1 MAIEHEHTRVELLHA
16 DDEARYLLS
25 DPRAIAAILR
35 QLIEAHA
42 LVSARLR
49 PGTDSFITAILGV
62 ADDGE
67 SLVIDASREASINA
81 RIAGGAENQEGGG
94 KTVGEDRAED
104 DNAAASGA
112 QAGDSTQA
120 VLLDCVTQLDRVRIQ
135 FSLHDLQLT
144 SSEGSA
150 AFRAARPHQLLRLQR
165 REFYRL
171 QAPVTQSLTCTLPL
185 RHTDGIV
192 RSADLRVLDISG
204 GGVAIAVPPAD
215 AVLEAGMELMDCQLK
230 LPGSAPIPARLSV
243 RNLFRITTRNGIE
256 MLRAGCQ
263 FTHMPRGAED
273 AIQRYILKVERERN
287 ARQSAFR

>member
-1 MAIEHEHTRVELLHA
+1 MAIEHEHTRVELIHA
-16 DDEARYLLS
+16 DDQARYLLS
-25 DPRAIAAILR
+25 DPRAIVAILR

-49 PGTDSFITAILGV
+49 PGSDAFITAILGV
-62 ADDGE
+62 AEDGE
-67 SLVIDASREASINA
+67 SLVIDASREEAINA
-81 RIAGGAENQEGGG
+81 RISAAAENPRGSDTQ
-94 KTVGEDRAED
+94 AED
-104 DNAAASGA
+104 PD
-112 QAGDSTQA
+112 QA
-120 VLLDCVTQLDRVRIQ
+120 VILDCVTQLDRIRIQ
-135 FSLHDLQLT
+135 FSLHKLQLS

-150 AFRAARPHQLLRLQR
+150 AFRAALPHQLLRLQR

-185 RHTDGIV
+185 RHTDGAV

-215 AVLEAGMELMDCQLK
+215 AALEAGMELMDFQLK

-243 RNLFRITTRNGIE
+243 RNLFRITTGNGIE

-263 FTHMPRGAED
+263 FTHMPPGAED
-273 AIQRYILKVERERN
+273 AIQRYILKVERARN
-287 ARQSAFR
+287 ARQRALR

>member
-1 MAIEHEHTRVELLHA
+1 MAIEHEHTRVELIHA
-16 DDEARYLLS
+16 DDESRYLLS
-25 DPRAIAAILR
+25 DPREIAAILR

-42 LVSARLR
+42 LLSARLR

-67 SLVIDASREASINA
+67 SLVIDASRDDAINA
-81 RIAGGAENQEGGG
+81 RIIAGAEGP
-94 KTVGEDRAED
+94 A
-104 DNAAASGA
+104 
-112 QAGDSTQA
+112 AGDPEAQGEGLDEDVAAQDSSQA
-120 VLLDCVTQLDRVRIQ
+120 VVLDCVTQLDRVRIQ
-135 FSLHDLQLT
+135 FSLHELQLT
-144 SSEGSA
+144 SSEGSG
-150 AFRAARPHQLLRLQR
+150 AFRAALPQQLLRLQR

-185 RHTDGIV
+185 RHTDGAV

-273 AIQRYILKVERERN
+273 TIQRYILKVERARN
-287 ARQSAFR
+287 ARQRALR

>member
-1 MAIEHEHTRVELLHA
+1 MAIEHEHTRVELIHA

-25 DPRAIAAILR
+25 DRREIAAILR

-42 LVSARLR
+42 LLSARLR
-49 PGTDSFITAILGV
+49 PGSDSFITAILGV
-62 ADDGE
+62 AEDGE
-67 SLVIDASREASINA
+67 SLVIDASRDDAINA
-81 RIAGGAENQEGGG
+81 RIVGGG
-94 KTVGEDRAED
+94 KNQAGGDPKAEGDGPAED
-104 DNAAASGA
+104 GWTE
-112 QAGDSTQA
+112 GDSQA
-120 VLLDCVTQLDRVRIQ
+120 MLLDCVTQLDRVRIQ
-135 FSLHDLQLT
+135 FSLHELQLT

-150 AFRAARPHQLLRLQR
+150 AFRAALPQQLLRLQR

-185 RHTDGIV
+185 RHTDGVV
-192 RSADLRVLDISG
+192 RNADLRVLDISG

-215 AVLEAGMELMDCQLK
+215 AMLEAGMELMDCQLK

-287 ARQSAFR
+287 ARQRAFR

>member
-1 MAIEHEHTRVELLHA
+1 MAIEHEHTRVELIHA

-25 DPRAIAAILR
+25 DPREIAAILR

-42 LVSARLR
+42 LLSARLR
-49 PGTDSFITAILGV
+49 PGTDAFITAILGV
-62 ADDGE
+62 PEDGE
-67 SLVIDASREASINA
+67 SLVIDASRDDAINA
-81 RIAGGAENQEGGG
+81 RIIAGAESPAAG
-94 KTVGEDRAED
+94 KPETQGKGPDEDAVAED
-104 DNAAASGA
+104 PAVDDPS
-112 QAGDSTQA
+112 QA
-120 VLLDCVTQLDRVRIQ
+120 VVLDCVTQLDRVRIQ
-135 FSLHDLQLT
+135 FSLRALQLT

-150 AFRAARPHQLLRLQR
+150 AFRAALPQRLLRLQR

-185 RHTDGIV
+185 RHTDGAV
-192 RSADLRVLDISG
+192 RNADLRVLDISG

-273 AIQRYILKVERERN
+273 AIQRYILKVERARN
-287 ARQSAFR
+287 ARQRAFR

>member
-1 MAIEHEHTRVELLHA
+1 MAIEHEHTRVELIHA

-25 DPRAIAAILR
+25 DRREIAAILR

-42 LVSARLR
+42 LLSARLR
-49 PGTDSFITAILGV
+49 PGTDTFITAILGV
-62 ADDGE
+62 AEDGE
-67 SLVIDASREASINA
+67 SLVIDASRDDAINA
-81 RIAGGAENQEGGG
+81 RIIAGAEGP
-94 KTVGEDRAED
+94 A
-104 DNAAASGA
+104 
-112 QAGDSTQA
+112 AGDPEAQGEGLDEDVAAQDSSQA
-120 VLLDCVTQLDRVRIQ
+120 VVLDCVTQLDRVRIQ
-135 FSLHDLQLT
+135 FGLKSLQLT

-150 AFRAARPHQLLRLQR
+150 AFRAALPQQLLRLQR

-185 RHTDGIV
+185 RHTDGVV
-192 RSADLRVLDISG
+192 RNADLRVLDISG

-215 AVLEAGMELMDCQLK
+215 AILEAGMELMDCQLK

-243 RNLFRITTRNGIE
+243 RNLFRITTPNGIE

-273 AIQRYILKVERERN
+273 TIQRYILKVERARN
-287 ARQSAFR
+287 ARQRALR

>member
-1 MAIEHEHTRVELLHA
+1 MAIEHEHTRVELIHA

-25 DPRAIAAILR
+25 DRREIAAILR

-42 LVSARLR
+42 LLSARLR
-49 PGTDSFITAILGV
+49 PGSDSFITAILGV
-62 ADDGE
+62 AEDGE
-67 SLVIDASREASINA
+67 SLVIDASRDDAINA
-81 RIAGGAENQEGGG
+81 RIAGGGKNQAGGDPKAEGDG
-94 KTVGEDRAED
+94 RAED
-104 DNAAASGA
+104 GRTE
-112 QAGDSTQA
+112 GDSQA
-120 VLLDCVTQLDRVRIQ
+120 MLLDCVTQLDRVRIQ
-135 FSLHDLQLT
+135 FSLHELQLT

-150 AFRAARPHQLLRLQR
+150 AFRAALPQQLLRLQR

-185 RHTDGIV
+185 RHTDGVV
-192 RSADLRVLDISG
+192 RNADLRVLDISG

-215 AVLEAGMELMDCQLK
+215 AMLEAGMELMDCQLK

-287 ARQSAFR
+287 ARQRAFR

>member
-1 MAIEHEHTRVELLHA
+1 MAIEHEHTRVELIHA
-16 DDEARYLLS
+16 DDQARYLLS
-25 DPRAIAAILR
+25 DPRAIVAILR

-49 PGTDSFITAILGV
+49 PGSDAFITAILGV
-62 ADDGE
+62 AEDGE
-67 SLVIDASREASINA
+67 SLVIDASREEAINA
-81 RIAGGAENQEGGG
+81 RISAAAENPRGSDTQ
-94 KTVGEDRAED
+94 AED
-104 DNAAASGA
+104 PD
-112 QAGDSTQA
+112 QA
-120 VLLDCVTQLDRVRIQ
+120 VILDCVTQLDRIRIQ
-135 FSLHDLQLT
+135 FSLHKLQLS

-150 AFRAARPHQLLRLQR
+150 AFRAALPHQLLRLQR

-185 RHTDGIV
+185 RHTDGAV

-215 AVLEAGMELMDCQLK
+215 AALEAGMELMDCQLK

-243 RNLFRITTRNGIE
+243 RNLFRITTGNGIE

-263 FTHMPRGAED
+263 FTHMPPGAED
-273 AIQRYILKVERERN
+273 AIQRYILKVERARN
-287 ARQSAFR
+287 ARQRALR

>member
-1 MAIEHEHTRVELLHA
+1 MAIEHEHTRVELIHA

-25 DPRAIAAILR
+25 DRREIAAILR

-42 LVSARLR
+42 LLSARLR
-49 PGTDSFITAILGV
+49 PGTDTFITAILGV
-62 ADDGE
+62 AEDGE
-67 SLVIDASREASINA
+67 SLVIDASRDDAINA
-81 RIAGGAENQEGGG
+81 RIMGEARNPTAGAS
-94 KTVGEDRAED
+94 RAED
-104 DNAAASGA
+104 AATT
-112 QAGDSTQA
+112 DPDQA
-120 VLLDCVTQLDRVRIQ
+120 VVLDCVTQLDRVRIQ
-135 FSLHDLQLT
+135 FGLKSLQLT

-150 AFRAARPHQLLRLQR
+150 AFRAALPQQLLRLQR

-185 RHTDGIV
+185 RHTDGVV
-192 RSADLRVLDISG
+192 RNADLRVLDISG

-215 AVLEAGMELMDCQLK
+215 AMLEAGMELMDCQLK

-243 RNLFRITTRNGIE
+243 RNLFRITTPNGIE

-273 AIQRYILKVERERN
+273 TIQRYILKVERARN
-287 ARQSAFR
+287 ARQRALR

>member
-67 SLVIDASREASINA
+67 SLVIDASRDDAINA
-81 RIAGGAENQEGGG
+81 RIIAGAEGP
-94 KTVGEDRAED
+94 A
-104 DNAAASGA
+104 
-112 QAGDSTQA
+112 AGDPEAQGEGLDEDVAAQDSSQA
-120 VLLDCVTQLDRVRIQ
+120 VVLDCVTQLDRVRIQ
-135 FSLHDLQLT
+135 FSLHELQLT
-144 SSEGSA
+144 SSEGSG
-150 AFRAARPHQLLRLQR
+150 AFRAALPQQLLRLQR

-185 RHTDGIV
+185 RHTDGAV

-273 AIQRYILKVERERN
+273 TIQRYILKVERARN
-287 ARQSAFR
+287 ARQRALR